1 MMTWKRLGK
10 IMFQGLM
17 AILPAVLTLYILYW
31 LLWSA
36 ETVLGAVIKAL
47 LPEGW
52 YIPGM
57 GLLAGVAAIFFFG
70 LALNAFLVRRLLDL
84 SEGVLNRIP
93 LIKTLYGSVKDFVG
107 FFAAHKE
114 KEFNQVVTVELEFG
128 GVPMRLL
135 GFVTRSDFRGLPEG
149 IGSEG
154 DIAVYLPLSY
164 QIGGYTVIVPRSA
177 VQPVDISTH
186 RAMGFIVTGGM
197 ITDKGHSRI
206 PVGGTGKTSSPSIRE
221 GHNKIN
227 GLLKENGD
235 EDRRL

>member
-1 MMTWKRLGK
+1 MMMTWKRLGR

-107 FFAAHKE
+107 FFAAHEE

-164 QIGGYTVIVPRSA
+164 QIGGYTVIVPRAA
-177 VQPVDISTH
+177 VKPVDISTH

-197 ITDKGHSRI
+197 IVDTGHFRTMDKS
-206 PVGGTGKTSSPSIRE
+206 GGTSPPPPSAAGGKPST
-221 GHNKIN
+221 
-227 GLLKENGD
+227 EN
-235 EDRRL
+235 

>member
-1 MMTWKRLGK
+1 MTWKRLGK